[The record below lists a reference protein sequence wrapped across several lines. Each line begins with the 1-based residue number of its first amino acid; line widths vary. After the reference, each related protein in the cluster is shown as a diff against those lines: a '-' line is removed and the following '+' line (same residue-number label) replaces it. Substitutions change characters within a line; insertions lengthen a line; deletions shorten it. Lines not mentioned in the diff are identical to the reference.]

1 METKW
6 RRRQKRVFL
15 FFIEY
20 FSQFWCLLLSDE
32 WSFKPITWSM
42 IMMKKYK
49 KYNLDGIKNVI
60 ITFETFMLAY
70 SYVWKIK
77 NNVQPELWWR
87 FLVNKGTVFYSLII
101 FLNGNM
107 VNNWLVSFLCNVHF
121 YTFKPQVLRKKLKA

>member
-1 METKW
+1 
-6 RRRQKRVFL
+6 
-15 FFIEY
+15 
-20 FSQFWCLLLSDE
+20 
-32 WSFKPITWSM
+32 M

-60 ITFETFMLAY
+60 ITFETFVLAY

-101 FLNGNM
+101 F
-107 VNNWLVSFLCNVHF
+107 
-121 YTFKPQVLRKKLKA
+121 FKWKHGQ